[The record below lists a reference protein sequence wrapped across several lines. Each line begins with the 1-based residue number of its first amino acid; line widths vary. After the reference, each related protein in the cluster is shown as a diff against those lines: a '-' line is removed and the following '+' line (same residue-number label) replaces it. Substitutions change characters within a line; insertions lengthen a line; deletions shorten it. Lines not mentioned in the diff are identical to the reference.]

1 MNMKTLDHVEPVLME
16 RVIASIGELPTSPAV
31 VSSVMGLT
39 SNLNTGVDT
48 LSQALSSDPALTAKV
63 LRLSNSPFYGRS
75 RSVRSL
81 SEAIMILGFSTIRSL
96 VVATSAHSMF
106 NQGKNKALEDSLWQ
120 HSLAAAMGARMVAK
134 RIGKRQLIEEFFLGG
149 LLHDIGVLVIL
160 KKMPDE
166 FTKILK
172 KAQSSGEDRV
182 VVEQEV
188 LGFTHADL
196 GSIVLERWNFPS
208 ILATAV
214 RCHCRPDLAG
224 KTPDSADGGRTELL
238 IAHGVA
244 FADEVA
250 RSLGYGFED
259 GPEIELLQLPST
271 AFLGLTATDI
281 VEISQELSERIA
293 EEQRLFDG

>member
-1 MNMKTLDHVEPVLME
+1 MKTLDRTKPVLLE
-16 RVIASIGELPTSPAV
+16 RVVASIGELPTSPAV

-39 SNLNTGVDT
+39 SDLNTGVET

-96 VVATSAHSMF
+96 VVATSAHTMF
-106 NQGKNKALEDSLWQ
+106 NQGQNKELGEALWQ
-120 HSLAAAMGARMVAK
+120 HSLAAAMGARLVAG

-160 KKMPDE
+160 KKMPDD
-166 FTKILK
+166 FGKILK
-172 KAQSSGEDRV
+172 RVRESGEYRV
-182 VVEQEV
+182 DVEQDV

-196 GSIVLERWNFPS
+196 GSIVLERWNFPA
-208 ILATAV
+208 ILSTAV
-214 RCHCRPDLAG
+214 RCHCRPESFAHTIG
-224 KTPDSADGGRTELL
+224 GADNGTNELL

-244 FADEVA
+244 FADELA
-250 RSLGYGFED
+250 RSLGYCFDDWHGTDLMQF
-259 GPEIELLQLPST
+259 PST
-271 AFLGLTATDI
+271 AFLGLTADDI
-281 VEISQELSERIA
+281 VEVSQELSERFA
-293 EEQRLFDG
+293 EEQRLFQG

>member
-1 MNMKTLDHVEPVLME
+1 MKTLDRTEPVLLE

-39 SNLNTGVDT
+39 SNLNTGVDK
-48 LSQALSSDPALTAKV
+48 LSQALSADPALTAKV

-106 NQGKNKALEDSLWQ
+106 NHGKNKKLEQSLWQ
-120 HSLAAAMGARMVAK
+120 HSLASGMGARLVARK
-134 RIGKRQLIEEFFLGG
+134 LGHRQLIEEFFLGG

-160 KKMPDE
+160 KKMPDD
-166 FTKILK
+166 FAKILK
-172 KAQSSGEDRV
+172 AVQSSGKERIA
-182 VVEQEV
+182 VERDV

-196 GSIVLERWNFPS
+196 GSIILERWNFPS

-214 RCHCRPDLAG
+214 RFRPQPELAG
-224 KTPDSADGGRTELL
+224 DNSDSADNGKTESLVT
-238 IAHGVA
+238 HGVA

-250 RSLGYGFED
+250 RALGYGFDD
-259 GPEIELLQLPST
+259 GPHTDLLQLPST
-271 AFLGLTATDI
+271 AILGLTATDI
-281 VEISQELSERIA
+281 TEITTELSERVA
-293 EEQRLFDG
+293 EEQRLFEG

>member
-1 MNMKTLDHVEPVLME
+1 MKTLNRPEPVLLE

-39 SNLNTGVDT
+39 SNLNTGVDK

-106 NQGKNKALEDSLWQ
+106 NQGKNKALENSLWQ

-134 RIGKRQLIEEFFLGG
+134 RIGERSLIEEFFLGG

-166 FTKILK
+166 FARILNEV
-172 KAQSSGEDRV
+172 QRSGDNRV
-182 VVEQEV
+182 VVEQAI

-214 RCHCRPDLAG
+214 RSHCQPELAG
-224 KTPDSADGGRTELL
+224 DGSESTDGRRAELL

-244 FADEVA
+244 FSDEMA
-250 RSLGYGFED
+250 RSLGYGFDD
-259 GPEIELLQLPST
+259 GPEIELLQHPST
-271 AFLGLTATDI
+271 AFLGLTANDI
-281 VEISQELSERIA
+281 IAISQELSERVA
-293 EEQRLFDG
+293 EEQRLFEE